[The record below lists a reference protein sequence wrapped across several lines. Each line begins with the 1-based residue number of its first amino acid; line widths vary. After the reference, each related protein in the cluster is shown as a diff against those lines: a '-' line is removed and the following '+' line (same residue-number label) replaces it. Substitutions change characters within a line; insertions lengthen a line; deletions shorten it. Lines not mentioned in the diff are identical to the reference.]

1 MSLTL
6 PSSPAAEAFEALL
19 EPCKRR
25 LWTFLL
31 RLVQDR
37 ALAEELYQE
46 TLLRAWRGLPAYEDD
61 GRFLAWTFRIAHNVV
76 RDERRRRA
84 VRPTLVTGTE
94 LPEVADA
101 RRSDHRVEARERR
114 RRVSRRLPLLTA
126 AQREVLLLRMHSDLT
141 FREIAELVEA
151 PLSTVINRMRDAL
164 EKLDCEVEDDR

>member
-6 PSSPAAEAFEALL
+6 PTSPAAEAFETLL

-31 RLVQDR
+31 RLVRDR

-46 TLLRAWRGLPAYEDD
+46 TLLRAWRGLPTYEDD
-61 GRFLAWTFRIAHNVV
+61 GRFLSWTFRIAHNVV

-84 VRPTLVTGTE
+84 ARPALVTGTE

-101 RRSDHRVEARERR
+101 RRSDDRVDARERR

-126 AQREVLLLRMHSDLT
+126 GQREVLLLRMHSDLT

-164 EKLDCEVEDDR
+164 EKLDCGVEDDR